1 MKTILFSLSLT
12 FGLVA
17 CNNNTT
23 ANTSSNTATTNTA
36 TTTVA
41 IAAKVVSAKEF
52 VDMMVKM
59 DKKDYYLIDVR
70 TKAEADAGML
80 VDAINIDFQSP
91 NFEEELAK
99 LDKSKT
105 AFVYCQGGVR
115 SAKACKVAEKL
126 AFKAIFDMDG
136 GYNAWMKL

>member
-1 MKTILFSLSLT
+1 MKTILFALSLA

-17 CNNNTT
+17 CKNNTT
-23 ANTSSNTATTNTA
+23 ANTNSTSTTSAAATAT
-36 TTTVA
+36 
-41 IAAKVVSAKEF
+41 KVVSAKDF
-52 VDMMVKM
+52 VDMIVKM
-59 DKKDYYLIDVR
+59 DKKDYYIIDVR

>member
-1 MKTILFSLSLT
+1 MKTILFALSLA
-12 FGLVA
+12 FGLIA
-17 CNNNTT
+17 CKNNTT
-23 ANTSSNTATTNTA
+23 ANTSSNT
-36 TTTVA
+36 TTTVTNA
-41 IAAKVVSAKEF
+41 AATAAKVVSAKDF
-52 VDMMVKM
+52 VDMIVKM
-59 DKKDYYLIDVR
+59 DKKDYYIIDVR

>member
-1 MKTILFSLSLT
+1 MKTILFALSMAI
-12 FGLVA
+12 GLVA
-17 CNNNTT
+17 CKNNTT
-23 ANTSSNTATTNTA
+23 ANSNTTNSTNTA
-36 TTTVA
+36 TATTPT
-41 IAAKVVSAKEF
+41 KVVSAKDF
-52 VDMMVKM
+52 VDMIVKM
-59 DKKDYYLIDVR
+59 DKKDYYIIDVR
-70 TKAEADAGML
+70 TKAEADGGML

-115 SAKACKVAEKL
+115 SAKACKIAEKL